1 MPLGPL
7 RPDVGS
13 LERVTFSQTS
23 FPAPSGSEWWRD
35 AVIYQVYPRS
45 FKDSNGDGMG
55 DLGGVT
61 QKLPYLKRLGVDAV
75 WLSPFYLSPQ
85 HDAGYDV
92 ADYRTVDPRFGSLE
106 DFDRMREEA
115 HRLGLKIIVDLVP
128 NHTSEDHEW
137 FRAALDSAPGSPER
151 DRYIFREGS
160 GENGELPPNNWKSLF
175 GGSAWTRV
183 ADGQWYLHLFDSS
196 QPDLNWENPEVW
208 EEFRAI
214 LRFWLERGADGFRV
228 DVAHGMIKAEGLPDW
243 DEQVHLVEGTAAEDD
258 APNGAPADR
267 TGPAAQDVPV
277 DSTATAETGPAP
289 SGPETVGAEQAGGAG
304 TELGGVVGGDEE
316 SANADDPA
324 KTMDTGPY
332 FDQDGVHEIYRDWH
346 RVLQEYPGDRM
357 LVVEAW
363 VGPASRLARYVRPDE
378 AQQAF
383 NFDFLISGWHRNR
396 MRDTIDISLRANY
409 EVGAPCTWVLSNHDT
424 VRHAS
429 RYGLG
434 SRTAYPNGI
443 GAQDE
448 QPHHG
453 QGLRRA
459 RAAALVEL
467 SLPGSAY
474 VYQGDELG
482 LPEHTSLPDA
492 AREDPTFHRTAGA
505 ELGRDG
511 ARVPLPW
518 SPVGEGLGFGAEPWL
533 PQPESFAQITVDHQL
548 GDPQSTLNL
557 YRRAL
562 TLRDELRLGTADF
575 SWHPLSDGPEGVLA
589 YVLST
594 RGGRRVLVAANL
606 GETEAEV
613 AELGSG
619 TLLLTSGQD
628 AVVNDRLTVDSA
640 VWVEL

>member
-1 MPLGPL
+1 M
-7 RPDVGS
+7 GS
-13 LERVTFSQTS
+13 LDPVTSDPATH
-23 FPAPSGSEWWRD
+23 PDHRATAPSARSDRTASVSTTSASGTSAGTSSTTGTEWWRD

-61 QKLPYLKRLGVDAV
+61 QKLPYLKHLGVDAV

-137 FRAALDSAPGSPER
+137 FRAALASEPGSPER
-151 DRYIFREGS
+151 DRYMFREGK
-160 GENGELPPNNWKSLF
+160 GENGEEPPNNWKSLF
-175 GGSAWTRV
+175 GGRAWTRV

-214 LRFWLERGADGFRV
+214 LRFWLDRGADGFRV

-243 DEQVHLVEGTAAEDD
+243 DEQVHMVEGTDAQGAEDEPD
-258 APNGAPADR
+258 
-267 TGPAAQDVPV
+267 GP
-277 DSTATAETGPAP
+277 S
-289 SGPETVGAEQAGGAG
+289 
-304 TELGGVVGGDEE
+304 
-316 SANADDPA
+316 

-363 VGPASRLARYVRPDE
+363 VGPAERLARYVRPDE

-383 NFDFLISGWHRNR
+383 NFDFLVAGWHRDR
-396 MRDTIDISLRANY
+396 MRDTIEISLRANAA
-409 EVGAPCTWVLSNHDT
+409 VGAPSTWVLSNHDT

-429 RYGLG
+429 RYGLS

-448 QPHHG
+448 QPHAG

-474 VYQGDELG
+474 IYQGDELG
-482 LPEHTSLPDA
+482 LPEHTELPDA
-492 AREDPTFHRTAGA
+492 ARQDPTFHRTAGS

-518 SPVGEGLGFGAEPWL
+518 SPVGDGLGFGPDPWL
-533 PQPESFAQITVDHQL
+533 PQPESFAAITVDHQL

-562 TLRDELRLGTADF
+562 ELRHGLDLGAADF
-575 SWHPLSDGPEGVLA
+575 AWHPLSEGDQDVLA
-589 YVLST
+589 YT
-594 RGGRRVLVAANL
+594 MTCGTGETVLVAANL
-606 GETEAEV
+606 GESEV
-613 AELGSG
+613 GFDELSRGE
-619 TLLLTSGQD
+619 LLLASGQN
-628 AVVNDRLTVDSA
+628 AVVNDRLSVDSA
-640 VWVEL
+640 VWLRLT

>member
-1 MPLGPL
+1 M
-7 RPDVGS
+7 
-13 LERVTFSQTS
+13 
-23 FPAPSGSEWWRD
+23 
-35 AVIYQVYPRS
+35 YPRS

-61 QKLPYLKRLGVDAV
+61 QKLPYLKHLGVDAV

-137 FRAALDSAPGSPER
+137 FRAALTSEPGSPER
-151 DRYIFREGS
+151 DRYMFREGR
-160 GENGELPPNNWKSLF
+160 GENGEEPPNNWKSLF
-175 GGSAWTRV
+175 GGRAWTRV
-183 ADGQWYLHLFDSS
+183 PDGQWYLHLFDSS

-214 LRFWLERGADGFRV
+214 LRFWLDRGADGFRV
-228 DVAHGMIKAEGLPDW
+228 DVAHGMIKAPGLPDW
-243 DEQVHLVEGTAAEDD
+243 DEQVHMVEGTD
-258 APNGAPADR
+258 AQG
-267 TGPAAQDVPV
+267 AQDEP
-277 DSTATAETGPAP
+277 DGP
-289 SGPETVGAEQAGGAG
+289 S
-304 TELGGVVGGDEE
+304 
-316 SANADDPA
+316 

-346 RVLQEYPGDRM
+346 TVLQEYPGDRM

-363 VGPASRLARYVRPDE
+363 VGPAERLARYVRPDE

-383 NFDFLISGWHRNR
+383 NFDFLVAGWHRDR
-396 MRDTIDISLRANY
+396 MRDTIEISLRANAA
-409 EVGAPCTWVLSNHDT
+409 VGAPSTWVLSNHDT

-429 RYGLG
+429 RYGLS

-448 QPHHG
+448 QPHAG

-474 VYQGDELG
+474 IYQGDELG
-482 LPEHTSLPDA
+482 LPEHTELPDA
-492 AREDPTFHRTAGA
+492 ARQDPTFHRTAGS

-518 SPVGEGLGFGAEPWL
+518 APVGDGLGFGPDPWL
-533 PQPESFAQITVDHQL
+533 PQPESFAGITVDHQL

-562 TLRDELRLGTADF
+562 ELRHDLELGTAEF
-575 SWHPLSDGPEGVLA
+575 AWHPLSEGDQDVLA
-589 YVLST
+589 YTMSCGT
-594 RGGRRVLVAANL
+594 GETVLVAANL
-606 GETEAEV
+606 GESEIGFD
-613 AELGSG
+613 ELSRGE
-619 TLLLTSGQD
+619 LLLASGQN
-628 AVVNDRLTVDSA
+628 AVVNDRLSVDSA
-640 VWVEL
+640 VWLRLT

>member
-1 MPLGPL
+1 MGGAVAT
-7 RPDVGS
+7 RPPWEMGS
-13 LERVTFSQTS
+13 LDPVTSDSSTHS
-23 FPAPSGSEWWRD
+23 DHRTTAPSARSDQTASVSTASASDTSARTATGTEWWRD
-35 AVIYQVYPRS
+35 TVIYQVYPRS

-61 QKLPYLKRLGVDAV
+61 QKLPYLKHLGVDAV

-106 DFDRMREEA
+106 DFDRLREEA

-137 FRAALDSAPGSPER
+137 FRAALTSEPGSPER
-151 DRYIFREGS
+151 DRYMFREGR
-160 GENGELPPNNWKSLF
+160 GENGEEPPNNWKSLF
-175 GGSAWTRV
+175 GGRAWTRV
-183 ADGQWYLHLFDSS
+183 PDGQWYLHLFDSS

-214 LRFWLERGADGFRV
+214 LRFWLDRGADGFRV
-228 DVAHGMIKAEGLPDW
+228 DVAHGMIKAPGLPDW
-243 DEQVHLVEGTAAEDD
+243 DEQVHMVEGTD
-258 APNGAPADR
+258 AQG
-267 TGPAAQDVPV
+267 AQDEP
-277 DSTATAETGPAP
+277 DGP
-289 SGPETVGAEQAGGAG
+289 S
-304 TELGGVVGGDEE
+304 
-316 SANADDPA
+316 

-346 RVLQEYPGDRM
+346 TVLQEYPGDRM

-363 VGPASRLARYVRPDE
+363 VGPAERLARYVRPDE

-383 NFDFLISGWHRNR
+383 NFDFLVAGWHRDR
-396 MRDTIDISLRANY
+396 MRDTIEISLRANAA
-409 EVGAPCTWVLSNHDT
+409 VGAPSTWVLSNHDT

-429 RYGLG
+429 RYGLS

-448 QPHHG
+448 QPHAG

-474 VYQGDELG
+474 IYQGDELG
-482 LPEHTSLPDA
+482 LPEHTELPDA
-492 AREDPTFHRTAGA
+492 ARQDPTFHRTAGS

-518 SPVGEGLGFGAEPWL
+518 APVGDGLGFGPDPWL
-533 PQPESFAQITVDHQL
+533 PQPESFAGITVDHQL

-562 TLRDELRLGTADF
+562 ELRHDLELGTAEF
-575 SWHPLSDGPEGVLA
+575 AWHPLSEGDQDVLA
-589 YVLST
+589 YTMSCGT
-594 RGGRRVLVAANL
+594 GETVLVAANL
-606 GETEAEV
+606 GESEIGFD
-613 AELGSG
+613 ELSRGE
-619 TLLLTSGQD
+619 LLLASGQN
-628 AVVNDRLTVDSA
+628 AVVNDRLSVDSA
-640 VWVEL
+640 VWLRLT

>member
-1 MPLGPL
+1 MT
-7 RPDVGS
+7 S
-13 LERVTFSQTS
+13 SQTV
-23 FPAPSGSEWWRD
+23 FCAPSGSEWWRD

-61 QKLPYLKRLGVDAV
+61 QKLPYLQRLGVDAV

-92 ADYRTVDPRFGSLE
+92 ADYRTVDPRFGTLE

-115 HRLGLKIIVDLVP
+115 QRLGLKVIVDLVP

-137 FRAALDSAPGSPER
+137 FRAALASAPGSPER
-151 DRYIFREGS
+151 ERYIFRDGT
-160 GENGELPPNNWKSLF
+160 GENGEQPPNNWNSVF
-175 GGSAWTRV
+175 GGRAWTRV
-183 ADGQWYLHLFDSS
+183 PDGQWYLHLFDSS

-214 LRFWLERGADGFRV
+214 LRFWLDRGADGFRV
-228 DVAHGMIKAEGLPDW
+228 DVAHGMIKADGLPDW
-243 DEQVHLVEGTAAEDD
+243 DEQVHMVEGTTEDDD
-258 APNGAPADR
+258 APA
-267 TGPAAQDVPV
+267 TGTAQATSSAATAQDTLGPETVGTEQGTSPTG
-277 DSTATAETGPAP
+277 DSPTDTPLAAAP
-289 SGPETVGAEQAGGAG
+289 GPETVGAEQGAASG
-304 TELGGVVGGDEE
+304 VEGAGGVVPGDDAGEPE
-316 SANADDPA
+316 

-332 FDQDGVHEIYRDWH
+332 FDQEGVHEIYRDWH
-346 RVLQEYPGDRM
+346 RILEEYPGDRM

-363 VGPASRLARYVRPDE
+363 VGPPPRLARYVRPDE

-383 NFDFLISGWHRNR
+383 NFDFLVAGWHRDR
-396 MRDTIDISLRANY
+396 MRNVIDDSLRANY

-448 QPHHG
+448 QPLHG

-482 LPEHTSLPDA
+482 LPEHTALPDDT
-492 AREDPTFHRTAGA
+492 REDPAFHRTGGA

-518 SPVGEGLGFGAEPWL
+518 SPVGEGLGFGPNPWL
-533 PQPESFAQITVDHQL
+533 PQPESFNGITVDHQE

-562 TLRDELRLGTADF
+562 RLRSELGLGTADF
-575 SWHPLSDGPEGVLA
+575 AWHPLSEDRANVLA
-589 YVLST
+589 YMLST
-594 RGGRRVLVAANL
+594 ADGRTVMVAANL
-606 GETEAEV
+606 GEDAVGFE
-613 AELGSG
+613 ELTRG
-619 TLLLTSGQD
+619 TQLLTSGQD
-628 AVVNDRLTVDSA
+628 AVVTGRLTVDSA
-640 VWVEL
+640 VWLAL

>member
-1 MPLGPL
+1 MTL
-7 RPDVGS
+7 
-13 LERVTFSQTS
+13 SQTP

-61 QKLPYLKRLGVDAV
+61 QTLPYLARLGVDAV

-137 FRAALDSAPGSPER
+137 FRAALASEPGSPER
-151 DRYIFREGS
+151 ARYIFREGT

-175 GGSAWTRV
+175 GGRAWTRV
-183 ADGQWYLHLFDSS
+183 PDGQWYLHLFDSS
-196 QPDLNWENPEVW
+196 QPDLDWENPEVW

-214 LRFWLERGADGFRV
+214 LRFWLDRGADGFRV
-228 DVAHGMIKAEGLPDW
+228 DVAHGMVKAPGLPDW
-243 DEQVHLVEGTAAEDD
+243 DEQVHMVEGTGTSSDD
-258 APNGAPADR
+258 AAVPASDG
-267 TGPAAQDVPV
+267 TGPAAP
-277 DSTATAETGPAP
+277 
-289 SGPETVGAEQAGGAG
+289 GPETVGAEQATTFPEDSASDTAGTPALGPETVGAEQGAASGAEGAG
-304 TELGGVVGGDEE
+304 GVAPGAGGG
-316 SANADDPA
+316 SANTE

-346 RVLQEYPGDRM
+346 RVLEEYPGDRM

-363 VGPASRLARYVRPDE
+363 VGPPQRLARYVRPDE

-383 NFDFLISGWHRNR
+383 NFDFLVAGWHRDR
-396 MRDTIDISLRANY
+396 VRDVIDVSLRANY

-429 RYGLG
+429 RYGLS

-482 LPEHTSLPDA
+482 LPEHTELPDH
-492 AREDPTFHRTAGA
+492 ARQDPTFHRTGGA

-518 SPVGEGLGFGAEPWL
+518 SPAGAGLGFGPEPWL
-533 PQPESFAQITVDHQL
+533 PQPDSFSEITVDHQE

-562 TLRDELRLGTADF
+562 RLRRELELGTADF
-575 SWHPLSDGPEGVLA
+575 AWHPLSEESDGVLA
-589 YVLST
+589 YVLT
-594 RGGRRVLVAANL
+594 TGTGRRVLMATNL
-606 GETEAEV
+606 GETAVGFEELSK
-613 AELGSG
+613 AEL
-619 TLLLTSGQD
+619 LLASGQE
-628 AVVNDRLTVDSA
+628 AVVNDQLSVDSA
-640 VWVEL
+640 VWLEL

>member
-1 MPLGPL
+1 M
-7 RPDVGS
+7 GS
-13 LERVTFSQTS
+13 LDPVTSDPATH
-23 FPAPSGSEWWRD
+23 PDHRATAPSARSDRTASVSTTSASGTSAGTSSTTGTEWWRD

-61 QKLPYLKRLGVDAV
+61 QKLPYLKHLGVDAV

-137 FRAALDSAPGSPER
+137 FRAALASEPGSPER
-151 DRYIFREGS
+151 DRYMFRAGR
-160 GENGELPPNNWKSLF
+160 GQNGEEPPNNWKSLF
-175 GGSAWTRV
+175 GGRAWTRV

-214 LRFWLERGADGFRV
+214 LRFWLDRGADGFRV

-243 DEQVHLVEGTAAEDD
+243 DEQVHMVEGTDAQGAEDEPD
-258 APNGAPADR
+258 
-267 TGPAAQDVPV
+267 GP
-277 DSTATAETGPAP
+277 S
-289 SGPETVGAEQAGGAG
+289 
-304 TELGGVVGGDEE
+304 
-316 SANADDPA
+316 

-363 VGPASRLARYVRPDE
+363 VGPAERLARYVRPDE

-383 NFDFLISGWHRNR
+383 NFDFLVAGWHRDR
-396 MRDTIDISLRANY
+396 MRDTIEISLRANAA
-409 EVGAPCTWVLSNHDT
+409 VGAPSTWVLSNHDT

-429 RYGLG
+429 RYGLS

-448 QPHHG
+448 QPHAG

-474 VYQGDELG
+474 IYQGDELG
-482 LPEHTSLPDA
+482 LPEHTELPDA
-492 AREDPTFHRTAGA
+492 ARQDPTFHRTAGS

-518 SPVGEGLGFGAEPWL
+518 SPVGDGLGFGPDPWL
-533 PQPESFAQITVDHQL
+533 PQPESFAAITVDHQL

-562 TLRDELRLGTADF
+562 ELRHGLDLGAADF
-575 SWHPLSDGPEGVLA
+575 AWHPLSEGDQDVLA
-589 YVLST
+589 YT
-594 RGGRRVLVAANL
+594 MTCGTGETVLVAANL
-606 GETEAEV
+606 GESEV
-613 AELGSG
+613 GFDELSRGE
-619 TLLLTSGQD
+619 LLLASGQN
-628 AVVNDRLTVDSA
+628 AVVNDRLSVDSA
-640 VWVEL
+640 VWLRLT

>member
-1 MPLGPL
+1 MVGGGAAGA
-7 RPDVGS
+7 RPPREMGS
-13 LERVTFSQTS
+13 LDPVTSDPATH
-23 FPAPSGSEWWRD
+23 PDHRATAPSARSDRTASVSTASVSGASARTPTGTEWWRD

-61 QKLPYLKRLGVDAV
+61 QKLPYLKHLGVDAV

-137 FRAALDSAPGSPER
+137 FRAALASEPGSPER
-151 DRYIFREGS
+151 DRYMFRAGR
-160 GENGELPPNNWKSLF
+160 GQNGEEPPNNWKSLF
-175 GGSAWTRV
+175 GGRAWTRV
-183 ADGQWYLHLFDSS
+183 PDGQWYLHLFDSS

-214 LRFWLERGADGFRV
+214 LRFWLDRGADGFRV

-243 DEQVHLVEGTAAEDD
+243 DEQVHMVEGTDAQGAEDEPD
-258 APNGAPADR
+258 
-267 TGPAAQDVPV
+267 GP
-277 DSTATAETGPAP
+277 S
-289 SGPETVGAEQAGGAG
+289 
-304 TELGGVVGGDEE
+304 
-316 SANADDPA
+316 

-346 RVLQEYPGDRM
+346 KVLQEYPGDRM

-363 VGPASRLARYVRPDE
+363 VGPAERLARYVRPDE

-383 NFDFLISGWHRNR
+383 NFDFLVAGWHRDR
-396 MRDTIDISLRANY
+396 MRDTIEISLRANAA
-409 EVGAPCTWVLSNHDT
+409 VGAPSTWVLSNHDT

-429 RYGLG
+429 RYGLS

-448 QPHHG
+448 QPHAG

-474 VYQGDELG
+474 IYQGDELG
-482 LPEHTSLPDA
+482 LPEHTELPDA
-492 AREDPTFHRTAGA
+492 ARQDPTFHRTAGS

-518 SPVGEGLGFGAEPWL
+518 SPVGDGLGFGPDPWL
-533 PQPESFAQITVDHQL
+533 PQPESFAGITVDHQL

-562 TLRDELRLGTADF
+562 ELRHRLDLGAAEF
-575 SWHPLSDGPEGVLA
+575 AWHPLSEGDQDVLA
-589 YVLST
+589 YT
-594 RGGRRVLVAANL
+594 MTCGTGETVLVAANL
-606 GETEAEV
+606 GESEV
-613 AELGSG
+613 GFDELSRGE
-619 TLLLTSGQD
+619 LLVASGQN
-628 AVVNDRLTVDSA
+628 AVVNDRLSVDSA
-640 VWVEL
+640 VWLRLK

>member
-1 MPLGPL
+1 MSKSGGTFGDGGAVAAKPPWEM
-7 RPDVGS
+7 GS
-13 LERVTFSQTS
+13 LDPVTSDLSTHS
-23 FPAPSGSEWWRD
+23 DHRATAPSARSDQTASVSTASASDTSARTATGTEWWRD

-61 QKLPYLKRLGVDAV
+61 QKLPYLKHLGVDAV

-137 FRAALDSAPGSPER
+137 FRAALTSEPSSPER
-151 DRYIFREGS
+151 DRYMFREGR
-160 GENGELPPNNWKSLF
+160 GENGEEPPNNWKSLF
-175 GGSAWTRV
+175 GGRAWTRV
-183 ADGQWYLHLFDSS
+183 PDGQWYLHLFDSS

-214 LRFWLERGADGFRV
+214 LRFWLDRGADGFRV
-228 DVAHGMIKAEGLPDW
+228 DVAHGMVKAPGLPDW
-243 DEQVHLVEGTAAEDD
+243 DEQVHMVEGTDVQ
-258 APNGAPADR
+258 G
-267 TGPAAQDVPV
+267 AQDEP
-277 DSTATAETGPAP
+277 DGP
-289 SGPETVGAEQAGGAG
+289 S
-304 TELGGVVGGDEE
+304 
-316 SANADDPA
+316 

-346 RVLQEYPGDRM
+346 TVLQEYPGDRM

-363 VGPASRLARYVRPDE
+363 VGPAERLARYVRPDE

-383 NFDFLISGWHRNR
+383 NFDFLVAGWHRDR
-396 MRDTIDISLRANY
+396 MRDTIEISLRANAA
-409 EVGAPCTWVLSNHDT
+409 VGAPSTWVLSNHDT

-429 RYGLG
+429 RYGLS

-448 QPHHG
+448 QPHAG

-474 VYQGDELG
+474 IYQGDELG
-482 LPEHTSLPDA
+482 LPEHTELPDA
-492 AREDPTFHRTAGA
+492 ARQDPTFHRTAGS

-518 SPVGEGLGFGAEPWL
+518 APVGNGLGFGPDPWL
-533 PQPESFAQITVDHQL
+533 PQPESFAGITVDHQL

-562 TLRDELRLGTADF
+562 ELRHDLELGTAEF
-575 SWHPLSDGPEGVLA
+575 AWHPLSEGDQDVLA
-589 YVLST
+589 YTMSCGT
-594 RGGRRVLVAANL
+594 GETVLVAANL
-606 GETEAEV
+606 GESEIGFD
-613 AELGSG
+613 ELSRGE
-619 TLLLTSGQD
+619 LLLASGQN
-628 AVVNDRLTVDSA
+628 AVVNDRLSVDSA
-640 VWVEL
+640 VWLRLT

>member
-1 MPLGPL
+1 M
-7 RPDVGS
+7 GS
-13 LERVTFSQTS
+13 LDPVTSDPATH
-23 FPAPSGSEWWRD
+23 PDHRATAPSARSDRTASVSTTSASGTSAGTSSTTGTEWWRD

-61 QKLPYLKRLGVDAV
+61 QKLPYLKHLGVDAV

-137 FRAALDSAPGSPER
+137 FRAALASEPGSPER
-151 DRYIFREGS
+151 DRYMFREGK
-160 GENGELPPNNWKSLF
+160 GENGEEPPNNWKSLF
-175 GGSAWTRV
+175 GGRAWTRV

-214 LRFWLERGADGFRV
+214 LRFWLDRGADGFRV

-243 DEQVHLVEGTAAEDD
+243 DEQVHMVEGTDAQGAEDEPD
-258 APNGAPADR
+258 
-267 TGPAAQDVPV
+267 GP
-277 DSTATAETGPAP
+277 S
-289 SGPETVGAEQAGGAG
+289 
-304 TELGGVVGGDEE
+304 
-316 SANADDPA
+316 

-363 VGPASRLARYVRPDE
+363 VGPAERLARYVRPDE

-383 NFDFLISGWHRNR
+383 NFDFLVAGWHRDR
-396 MRDTIDISLRANY
+396 MRDTIEISLRANAA
-409 EVGAPCTWVLSNHDT
+409 VGAPSTWVLSNHDT

-429 RYGLG
+429 RYGLS

-448 QPHHG
+448 QPHAG

-474 VYQGDELG
+474 IYQGDELG
-482 LPEHTSLPDA
+482 LPEHTELPDA
-492 AREDPTFHRTAGA
+492 ARQDPTFHRTAGS

-518 SPVGEGLGFGAEPWL
+518 SPVGDGLGFGPDPWL
-533 PQPESFAQITVDHQL
+533 PQPESFAAITVDHQL

-562 TLRDELRLGTADF
+562 ELRHGLDLGAAEF
-575 SWHPLSDGPEGVLA
+575 AWHPLSEGDQDVLA
-589 YVLST
+589 YT
-594 RGGRRVLVAANL
+594 MTCGTGETVLVAANL
-606 GETEAEV
+606 GESEV
-613 AELGSG
+613 GFDELSRGE
-619 TLLLTSGQD
+619 LLLASGQN
-628 AVVNDRLTVDSA
+628 AVVNDRLSVDSA
-640 VWVEL
+640 VWLLLK

>member
-1 MPLGPL
+1 M
-7 RPDVGS
+7 GS
-13 LERVTFSQTS
+13 LDPVTSDPSTHS
-23 FPAPSGSEWWRD
+23 DHRATAPSARSDQTASVSTASASDTSARTATGTEWWRD

-61 QKLPYLKRLGVDAV
+61 QKLPYLKHLGVDAV

-106 DFDRMREEA
+106 DFDRLREEA

-137 FRAALDSAPGSPER
+137 FRAALTSEPGSPER
-151 DRYIFREGS
+151 DRYMFREGR
-160 GENGELPPNNWKSLF
+160 GENGEEPPNNWKSLF
-175 GGSAWTRV
+175 GGRAWTRV
-183 ADGQWYLHLFDSS
+183 PDGQWYLHLFDSS

-214 LRFWLERGADGFRV
+214 LRFWLDRGADGFRV
-228 DVAHGMIKAEGLPDW
+228 DVAHGMIKAPGLPDW
-243 DEQVHLVEGTAAEDD
+243 DEQVHMVEGTD
-258 APNGAPADR
+258 AQG
-267 TGPAAQDVPV
+267 AQDEP
-277 DSTATAETGPAP
+277 DGP
-289 SGPETVGAEQAGGAG
+289 S
-304 TELGGVVGGDEE
+304 
-316 SANADDPA
+316 

-346 RVLQEYPGDRM
+346 TVLQEYPGDRM

-363 VGPASRLARYVRPDE
+363 VGPAERLARYVRPDE

-383 NFDFLISGWHRNR
+383 NFDFLVAGWHRDR
-396 MRDTIDISLRANY
+396 MRDTIEISLRANAA
-409 EVGAPCTWVLSNHDT
+409 VGAPSTWVLSNHDT

-429 RYGLG
+429 RYGLS

-448 QPHHG
+448 QPHAG

-474 VYQGDELG
+474 IYQGDELG
-482 LPEHTSLPDA
+482 LPEHTELPDA
-492 AREDPTFHRTAGA
+492 ARQDPTFHRTSGS

-518 SPVGEGLGFGAEPWL
+518 SPMGDGLGFGPDPWL
-533 PQPESFAQITVDHQL
+533 PQPESFAGITVDHQL

-562 TLRDELRLGTADF
+562 ELRHDLELGTAEF
-575 SWHPLSDGPEGVLA
+575 AWHPLSEGDQDVLA
-589 YVLST
+589 YTMSCGT
-594 RGGRRVLVAANL
+594 GETVLVAANL
-606 GETEAEV
+606 GESEIGFD
-613 AELGSG
+613 ELSRGE
-619 TLLLTSGQD
+619 LLLASGQN
-628 AVVNDRLTVDSA
+628 AVVNDRLSVDSA
-640 VWVEL
+640 VWLRLT

>member
-1 MPLGPL
+1 M
-7 RPDVGS
+7 GS
-13 LERVTFSQTS
+13 LDPVTSDPSTHS
-23 FPAPSGSEWWRD
+23 DHRATAPSARSDQTASVSTASASDTSARTATGTEWWRD

-61 QKLPYLKRLGVDAV
+61 QKLPYLKHLGVDAV

-137 FRAALDSAPGSPER
+137 FRAALTSEPGSPER
-151 DRYIFREGS
+151 DRYMFREGR
-160 GENGELPPNNWKSLF
+160 GENGEEPPNNWKSLF
-175 GGSAWTRV
+175 GGRAWTRV
-183 ADGQWYLHLFDSS
+183 PDGQWYLHLFDSS

-214 LRFWLERGADGFRV
+214 LRFWLDRGADGFRV
-228 DVAHGMIKAEGLPDW
+228 DVAHGMIKAPGLPDW
-243 DEQVHLVEGTAAEDD
+243 DEQVHMVEGTD
-258 APNGAPADR
+258 AQG
-267 TGPAAQDVPV
+267 AQDEP
-277 DSTATAETGPAP
+277 DGP
-289 SGPETVGAEQAGGAG
+289 S
-304 TELGGVVGGDEE
+304 
-316 SANADDPA
+316 

-346 RVLQEYPGDRM
+346 TVLQEYPGDRM

-363 VGPASRLARYVRPDE
+363 VGPAERLARYVRPDE

-383 NFDFLISGWHRNR
+383 NFDFLVAGWHRDR
-396 MRDTIDISLRANY
+396 MRDTIEISLRANAA
-409 EVGAPCTWVLSNHDT
+409 VGAPSTWVLSNHDT

-429 RYGLG
+429 RYGLS

-448 QPHHG
+448 QPHAG

-474 VYQGDELG
+474 IYQGDELG
-482 LPEHTSLPDA
+482 LPEHTELPDA
-492 AREDPTFHRTAGA
+492 ARQDPTFHRTAGS

-518 SPVGEGLGFGAEPWL
+518 APVGDGLGFGPDPWL
-533 PQPESFAQITVDHQL
+533 PQPESFAGITVDHQL

-562 TLRDELRLGTADF
+562 ELRHDLELGTAEF
-575 SWHPLSDGPEGVLA
+575 AWHPLSEGDQDVLA
-589 YVLST
+589 YTMSCGT
-594 RGGRRVLVAANL
+594 GETVLVAANL
-606 GETEAEV
+606 GESEIGFD
-613 AELGSG
+613 ELSRGE
-619 TLLLTSGQD
+619 LLLASGQS
-628 AVVNDRLTVDSA
+628 AVVNDRLSVDSA
-640 VWVEL
+640 VWLRLT

>member
-1 MPLGPL
+1 MGGAVAA
-7 RPDVGS
+7 RPPWEMGS
-13 LERVTFSQTS
+13 LDPVTSDPSTHS
-23 FPAPSGSEWWRD
+23 DHRATAPSARSDQTASVSTASASDTSARTATGTEWWRD

-61 QKLPYLKRLGVDAV
+61 QKLPYLKHLGVDAV

-137 FRAALDSAPGSPER
+137 FRAALTSEPGSPER
-151 DRYIFREGS
+151 DRYMFREGR
-160 GENGELPPNNWKSLF
+160 GENGEEPPNNWKSLF
-175 GGSAWTRV
+175 GGRAWTRV
-183 ADGQWYLHLFDSS
+183 PDGQWYLHLFDSS

-214 LRFWLERGADGFRV
+214 LRFWLDRGADGFRV
-228 DVAHGMIKAEGLPDW
+228 DVAHGMIKAPGLPDW
-243 DEQVHLVEGTAAEDD
+243 DEQVHMVEGTD
-258 APNGAPADR
+258 AQG
-267 TGPAAQDVPV
+267 AQDEP
-277 DSTATAETGPAP
+277 DGP
-289 SGPETVGAEQAGGAG
+289 S
-304 TELGGVVGGDEE
+304 
-316 SANADDPA
+316 

-346 RVLQEYPGDRM
+346 TVLQEYPGDRM

-363 VGPASRLARYVRPDE
+363 VGPAERLARYVRPDE

-383 NFDFLISGWHRNR
+383 NFDFLVAGWHRDR
-396 MRDTIDISLRANY
+396 MRDTIEISLRANAA
-409 EVGAPCTWVLSNHDT
+409 VGAPSTWVLSNHDT

-429 RYGLG
+429 RYGLS

-448 QPHHG
+448 QPHAG

-474 VYQGDELG
+474 IYQGDELG
-482 LPEHTSLPDA
+482 LPEHTELPDA
-492 AREDPTFHRTAGA
+492 ARQDPTFHRTAGS

-518 SPVGEGLGFGAEPWL
+518 APVGDGLGFGPDPWL
-533 PQPESFAQITVDHQL
+533 PQPESFAGITVDHQL

-562 TLRDELRLGTADF
+562 ELRHDLELGTAEF
-575 SWHPLSDGPEGVLA
+575 AWHPLSEGAQDVLA
-589 YVLST
+589 YTMSCGT
-594 RGGRRVLVAANL
+594 GETVLVAANL
-606 GETEAEV
+606 GESEIGFD
-613 AELGSG
+613 ELSRGE
-619 TLLLTSGQD
+619 LLLASGQS
-628 AVVNDRLTVDSA
+628 AVVNDRLSVDSA
-640 VWVEL
+640 VWLRLT

>member
-1 MPLGPL
+1 M
-7 RPDVGS
+7 
-13 LERVTFSQTS
+13 TS
-23 FPAPSGSEWWRD
+23 DPSTHSDHRTTAPSARSDQTASVSTASASDTSARTATGTEWWRD

-61 QKLPYLKRLGVDAV
+61 QKLPYLKHLGVDAV

-106 DFDRMREEA
+106 DFDRLREEA

-137 FRAALDSAPGSPER
+137 FRAALASEPGSPER
-151 DRYIFREGS
+151 DRYMFREGR
-160 GENGELPPNNWKSLF
+160 GENGEEPPNNWKSLF
-175 GGSAWTRV
+175 GGRAWTRV
-183 ADGQWYLHLFDSS
+183 PDGQWYLHLFDSS

-208 EEFRAI
+208 EKFRAI
-214 LRFWLERGADGFRV
+214 LRFWLDRGADGFRV
-228 DVAHGMIKAEGLPDW
+228 DVAHGMIKAPGLPDW
-243 DEQVHLVEGTAAEDD
+243 DEQVHMVEGTD
-258 APNGAPADR
+258 AQG
-267 TGPAAQDVPV
+267 AQDEP
-277 DSTATAETGPAP
+277 DGP
-289 SGPETVGAEQAGGAG
+289 S
-304 TELGGVVGGDEE
+304 
-316 SANADDPA
+316 

-346 RVLQEYPGDRM
+346 TVLQEYPGDRM

-363 VGPASRLARYVRPDE
+363 VGPAERLARYVRPDE

-383 NFDFLISGWHRNR
+383 NFDFLVAGWHRDR
-396 MRDTIDISLRANY
+396 MRDTIEISLRANAA
-409 EVGAPCTWVLSNHDT
+409 VGAPSTWVLSNHDT

-429 RYGLG
+429 RYGLS

-448 QPHHG
+448 QPHAG

-459 RAAALVEL
+459 RAATLVEL

-474 VYQGDELG
+474 IYQGDELG
-482 LPEHTSLPDA
+482 LPEHTELPDA
-492 AREDPTFHRTAGA
+492 ARQDPTFHRTAGS

-518 SPVGEGLGFGAEPWL
+518 APVGDGLGFGPDPWL
-533 PQPESFAQITVDHQL
+533 PQPESFAGITVDHQL

-562 TLRDELRLGTADF
+562 ELRHDLELGTAEF
-575 SWHPLSDGPEGVLA
+575 AWHPLSEGDQDVLA
-589 YVLST
+589 YTMSCGT
-594 RGGRRVLVAANL
+594 GETVLVAANL
-606 GETEAEV
+606 GESEIGFD
-613 AELGSG
+613 ELSRGE
-619 TLLLTSGQD
+619 LLLASGQN
-628 AVVNDRLTVDSA
+628 AVVNDRLSVDSA
-640 VWVEL
+640 VWLRLT

>member
-1 MPLGPL
+1 M
-7 RPDVGS
+7 GS
-13 LERVTFSQTS
+13 LDPVTSDPSTHS
-23 FPAPSGSEWWRD
+23 DHRTTAPSARSDQTASVSTASASDTSARTATGTEWWRD

-61 QKLPYLKRLGVDAV
+61 QKLPYLKHLGVDAV

-106 DFDRMREEA
+106 DFDRLREEA

-137 FRAALDSAPGSPER
+137 FRAALTSEPGSPER
-151 DRYIFREGS
+151 DRYMFREGR
-160 GENGELPPNNWKSLF
+160 GENGEEPPNNWKSLF
-175 GGSAWTRV
+175 GGRAWTRV
-183 ADGQWYLHLFDSS
+183 PDGQWYLHLFDSS

-214 LRFWLERGADGFRV
+214 LRFWLDRGADGFRV
-228 DVAHGMIKAEGLPDW
+228 DVAHGMIKAPGLPDW
-243 DEQVHLVEGTAAEDD
+243 DEQVHMVEGTD
-258 APNGAPADR
+258 AQG
-267 TGPAAQDVPV
+267 AQDEP
-277 DSTATAETGPAP
+277 DGP
-289 SGPETVGAEQAGGAG
+289 S
-304 TELGGVVGGDEE
+304 
-316 SANADDPA
+316 

-346 RVLQEYPGDRM
+346 TVLQEYPGDRM

-363 VGPASRLARYVRPDE
+363 VGPAERLARYVRPDE

-383 NFDFLISGWHRNR
+383 NFDFLVAGWHRDR
-396 MRDTIDISLRANY
+396 MRDTIEISLRANAA
-409 EVGAPCTWVLSNHDT
+409 VGAPSTWVLSNHDT

-429 RYGLG
+429 RYGLS

-448 QPHHG
+448 QPHAG

-474 VYQGDELG
+474 IYQGDELG
-482 LPEHTSLPDA
+482 LPEHTELPDA
-492 AREDPTFHRTAGA
+492 ARQDPTFHRTSGS

-518 SPVGEGLGFGAEPWL
+518 SPMGDGLGFGPDPWL
-533 PQPESFAQITVDHQL
+533 PQPESFAGITVDHQL

-562 TLRDELRLGTADF
+562 ELRHELELGTAEF
-575 SWHPLSDGPEGVLA
+575 AWHPLSEGDQDVLA
-589 YVLST
+589 YTMSCGT
-594 RGGRRVLVAANL
+594 GETVLVAANL
-606 GETEAEV
+606 GESEIGFD
-613 AELGSG
+613 ELSRGE
-619 TLLLTSGQD
+619 LLLASGQN
-628 AVVNDRLTVDSA
+628 AVVNDRLSVDSA
-640 VWVEL
+640 VWLRLT

>member
-1 MPLGPL
+1 MTSDPSTHSDHRATAPPA
-7 RPDVGS
+7 RSD
-13 LERVTFSQTS
+13 QTAS
-23 FPAPSGSEWWRD
+23 VSTVSASDTSARTATGTEWWRD

-61 QKLPYLKRLGVDAV
+61 QKLPYLKHLGVDAV

-137 FRAALDSAPGSPER
+137 FRAALTSEPGSPER
-151 DRYIFREGS
+151 DRYMFREGR
-160 GENGELPPNNWKSLF
+160 GENGEEPPNNWKSLF
-175 GGSAWTRV
+175 GGRAWTRV
-183 ADGQWYLHLFDSS
+183 PDGQWYLHLFDSS

-214 LRFWLERGADGFRV
+214 LRFWLDRGADGFRV
-228 DVAHGMIKAEGLPDW
+228 DVAHGMIKAPGLPDW
-243 DEQVHLVEGTAAEDD
+243 DEQVHMVEGTDVQ
-258 APNGAPADR
+258 G
-267 TGPAAQDVPV
+267 AQDEP
-277 DSTATAETGPAP
+277 DGP
-289 SGPETVGAEQAGGAG
+289 S
-304 TELGGVVGGDEE
+304 
-316 SANADDPA
+316 

-346 RVLQEYPGDRM
+346 TVLQEYPGDRM

-363 VGPASRLARYVRPDE
+363 VGPAERLARYVRPDE

-383 NFDFLISGWHRNR
+383 NFDFLVAGWHRDR
-396 MRDTIDISLRANY
+396 MRDTIEISLRANAA
-409 EVGAPCTWVLSNHDT
+409 VGAPSTWVLSNHDT

-429 RYGLG
+429 RYGLS

-448 QPHHG
+448 QPHAG

-474 VYQGDELG
+474 IYQGDELG
-482 LPEHTSLPDA
+482 LPEHTELPDA
-492 AREDPTFHRTAGA
+492 ARQDPTFHRTAGS

-518 SPVGEGLGFGAEPWL
+518 SPVGDGLGFGPDPWL
-533 PQPESFAQITVDHQL
+533 PQPESFAGITVDHQL

-562 TLRDELRLGTADF
+562 ELRHRLDLGAAEF
-575 SWHPLSDGPEGVLA
+575 AWHPLSEGDQDVLA
-589 YVLST
+589 YT
-594 RGGRRVLVAANL
+594 MTCGTGETVLVAANL
-606 GETEAEV
+606 GESEV
-613 AELGSG
+613 GFDELSRGE
-619 TLLLTSGQD
+619 LLLASGQN
-628 AVVNDRLTVDSA
+628 AVVNDRLSVDSA
-640 VWVEL
+640 VWLRLK

>member
-1 MPLGPL
+1 M
-7 RPDVGS
+7 GS
-13 LERVTFSQTS
+13 LDPVTSDPATHS
-23 FPAPSGSEWWRD
+23 DHRATAPSARSDQTASVSTASASGTSAGTNSTTGTEWWRD

-61 QKLPYLKRLGVDAV
+61 QKLPYLKHLGVDAV

-137 FRAALDSAPGSPER
+137 FRAALASEPGSPER
-151 DRYIFREGS
+151 DRYMFREGR
-160 GENGELPPNNWKSLF
+160 GENGEEPPNNWKSLF
-175 GGSAWTRV
+175 GGRAWTRV
-183 ADGQWYLHLFDSS
+183 PDGQWYLHLFDSS

-214 LRFWLERGADGFRV
+214 LRFWLDRGADGFRV
-228 DVAHGMIKAEGLPDW
+228 DVAHGMVKAQGLPDW
-243 DEQVHLVEGTAAEDD
+243 DEQVHMVEGTD
-258 APNGAPADR
+258 AQG
-267 TGPAAQDVPV
+267 AQDEP
-277 DSTATAETGPAP
+277 DGP
-289 SGPETVGAEQAGGAG
+289 S
-304 TELGGVVGGDEE
+304 
-316 SANADDPA
+316 

-346 RVLQEYPGDRM
+346 TVLQEYPGDRM

-363 VGPASRLARYVRPDE
+363 VGPAERLARYVRPDE

-383 NFDFLISGWHRNR
+383 NFDFLVAGWHRDR
-396 MRDTIDISLRANY
+396 MRDTIEISLRANAA
-409 EVGAPCTWVLSNHDT
+409 VGAPSTWVLSNHDT

-429 RYGLG
+429 RYGLS

-448 QPHHG
+448 QPHAG

-474 VYQGDELG
+474 IYQGDELG
-482 LPEHTSLPDA
+482 LPEHTELPDA
-492 AREDPTFHRTAGA
+492 ARQDPTFHRTAGS

-518 SPVGEGLGFGAEPWL
+518 APVGDGLGFGPDPWL
-533 PQPESFAQITVDHQL
+533 PQPESFAGITVDHQL

-562 TLRDELRLGTADF
+562 ELRHDLELGTAEF
-575 SWHPLSDGPEGVLA
+575 AWHPLSEGDQDVLA
-589 YVLST
+589 YTMSCGT
-594 RGGRRVLVAANL
+594 GETVLVAANL
-606 GETEAEV
+606 GESEIGFD
-613 AELGSG
+613 ELSRGE
-619 TLLLTSGQD
+619 LLLASGQN
-628 AVVNDRLTVDSA
+628 AVVNDRLSVDSA
-640 VWVEL
+640 VWLRLT

>member
-1 MPLGPL
+1 M
-7 RPDVGS
+7 GS
-13 LERVTFSQTS
+13 LDPVTSDPSTHS
-23 FPAPSGSEWWRD
+23 DHRATAPSARSDQTASVSTASASDTSARTATGTEWWRD

-61 QKLPYLKRLGVDAV
+61 QKLPYLKHLGVDAV

-137 FRAALDSAPGSPER
+137 FRAALTSEPGSPER
-151 DRYIFREGS
+151 DRYMFREGR
-160 GENGELPPNNWKSLF
+160 GENGEEPPNNWKSLF
-175 GGSAWTRV
+175 GGRAWTRV
-183 ADGQWYLHLFDSS
+183 PDGQWYLHLFDSS

-214 LRFWLERGADGFRV
+214 LRFWLDRGADGFRV
-228 DVAHGMIKAEGLPDW
+228 DVAHGMIKAPGLPDW
-243 DEQVHLVEGTAAEDD
+243 DEQVHMVEGTD
-258 APNGAPADR
+258 AQG
-267 TGPAAQDVPV
+267 AQDEP
-277 DSTATAETGPAP
+277 DGP
-289 SGPETVGAEQAGGAG
+289 S
-304 TELGGVVGGDEE
+304 
-316 SANADDPA
+316 

-346 RVLQEYPGDRM
+346 TVLQDYPDDRM

-363 VGPASRLARYVRPDE
+363 VGPAERLARYVRPDE

-383 NFDFLISGWHRNR
+383 NFDFLVAGWHRDR
-396 MRDTIDISLRANY
+396 MRDTIEISLRANAA
-409 EVGAPCTWVLSNHDT
+409 VGAPSTWVLSNHDT

-429 RYGLG
+429 RYGLS

-448 QPHHG
+448 QPHAG

-474 VYQGDELG
+474 IYQGDELG
-482 LPEHTSLPDA
+482 LPEHTELPDA
-492 AREDPTFHRTAGA
+492 ARQDPTFHRTAGS

-518 SPVGEGLGFGAEPWL
+518 APVGDGLGFGPDPWL
-533 PQPESFAQITVDHQL
+533 PQPESFAGITVDHQL

-562 TLRDELRLGTADF
+562 ELRHDLELGTAEF
-575 SWHPLSDGPEGVLA
+575 AWHPLSEGDQDVLA
-589 YVLST
+589 YTMSCGT
-594 RGGRRVLVAANL
+594 GETVLVAANL
-606 GETEAEV
+606 GESEIGFD
-613 AELGSG
+613 ELSRGE
-619 TLLLTSGQD
+619 LLLTSGQS
-628 AVVNDRLTVDSA
+628 AVVNDRLSVDSA
-640 VWVEL
+640 VWLRLT

>member
-1 MPLGPL
+1 M
-7 RPDVGS
+7 
-13 LERVTFSQTS
+13 TS
-23 FPAPSGSEWWRD
+23 DPSTHSDHRATAPSARSDQTASVSTASASDTSARTATGTEWWRD

-61 QKLPYLKRLGVDAV
+61 QKLPYLKHLGVDAV

-137 FRAALDSAPGSPER
+137 FRAALTSEPGSPER
-151 DRYIFREGS
+151 DRYMFREGR
-160 GENGELPPNNWKSLF
+160 GENGEEPPNNWKSLF
-175 GGSAWTRV
+175 GGRAWTRV
-183 ADGQWYLHLFDSS
+183 PDGQWYLHLFDSS

-214 LRFWLERGADGFRV
+214 LRFWLDRGADGFRV
-228 DVAHGMIKAEGLPDW
+228 DVAHGMIKAPGLPDW
-243 DEQVHLVEGTAAEDD
+243 DEQVHMVEGTD
-258 APNGAPADR
+258 AQG
-267 TGPAAQDVPV
+267 AQDEP
-277 DSTATAETGPAP
+277 DGP
-289 SGPETVGAEQAGGAG
+289 S
-304 TELGGVVGGDEE
+304 
-316 SANADDPA
+316 

-346 RVLQEYPGDRM
+346 TVLQEYPGDRM

-363 VGPASRLARYVRPDE
+363 VGPAERLARYVRPDE

-383 NFDFLISGWHRNR
+383 NFDFLVAGWHRDR
-396 MRDTIDISLRANY
+396 MRDTIEISLRANAA
-409 EVGAPCTWVLSNHDT
+409 VGAPSTWVLSNHDT

-429 RYGLG
+429 RYGLS

-448 QPHHG
+448 QPHAG

-474 VYQGDELG
+474 IYQGDELG
-482 LPEHTSLPDA
+482 LPEHTELPDA
-492 AREDPTFHRTAGA
+492 ARQDPTFHRTAGS

-518 SPVGEGLGFGAEPWL
+518 APVGDGLGFGPDPWL
-533 PQPESFAQITVDHQL
+533 PQPESFAGITVDHQL

-562 TLRDELRLGTADF
+562 ELRHDLELGTAEF
-575 SWHPLSDGPEGVLA
+575 AWHPLSEGDQDVLA
-589 YVLST
+589 YTMSCGT
-594 RGGRRVLVAANL
+594 GETVLVAANL
-606 GETEAEV
+606 GESEIGFD
-613 AELGSG
+613 ELSRGE
-619 TLLLTSGQD
+619 LLLASGQS
-628 AVVNDRLTVDSA
+628 AVVNDRLSVDSA
-640 VWVEL
+640 VWLRLT

>member
-1 MPLGPL
+1 M
-7 RPDVGS
+7 GS
-13 LERVTFSQTS
+13 LDPVTSEPSTHS
-23 FPAPSGSEWWRD
+23 DHRTTAPSARSDQAASVSTASASDTSARTATGTEWWRD

-61 QKLPYLKRLGVDAV
+61 QKLPYLKHLGVDAV

-137 FRAALDSAPGSPER
+137 FRAALTSEPGSPER
-151 DRYIFREGS
+151 DRYMFREGR
-160 GENGELPPNNWKSLF
+160 GENGEEPPNNWKSLF
-175 GGSAWTRV
+175 GGRAWTRV
-183 ADGQWYLHLFDSS
+183 PDGQWYLHLFDSS

-214 LRFWLERGADGFRV
+214 LRFWLDRGADGFRV
-228 DVAHGMIKAEGLPDW
+228 DVAHGMIKAPGLPDW
-243 DEQVHLVEGTAAEDD
+243 DEQVHMVEGTD
-258 APNGAPADR
+258 AQG
-267 TGPAAQDVPV
+267 AQDEP
-277 DSTATAETGPAP
+277 DGP
-289 SGPETVGAEQAGGAG
+289 S
-304 TELGGVVGGDEE
+304 
-316 SANADDPA
+316 

-346 RVLQEYPGDRM
+346 TVLQEYPGDRM

-363 VGPASRLARYVRPDE
+363 VGPAERLARYVRPDE

-383 NFDFLISGWHRNR
+383 NFDFLVAGWHRDR
-396 MRDTIDISLRANY
+396 MRDTIEISLRANAA
-409 EVGAPCTWVLSNHDT
+409 VGAPSTWVLSNHDT

-429 RYGLG
+429 RYGLS

-448 QPHHG
+448 QPHAG

-474 VYQGDELG
+474 IYQGDELG
-482 LPEHTSLPDA
+482 LPEHTELPDA
-492 AREDPTFHRTAGA
+492 ARQDPTFHRTAGS

-518 SPVGEGLGFGAEPWL
+518 APVGDGLGFGPDPWL
-533 PQPESFAQITVDHQL
+533 PQPESFAGITVDHQL

-562 TLRDELRLGTADF
+562 ELRHDLELGTAEF
-575 SWHPLSDGPEGVLA
+575 AWHPLSEGDQDVLA
-589 YVLST
+589 YTMSCGT
-594 RGGRRVLVAANL
+594 GETVLVAANL
-606 GETEAEV
+606 GESEIGFD
-613 AELGSG
+613 ELSRGE
-619 TLLLTSGQD
+619 LLLASGQN
-628 AVVNDRLTVDSA
+628 AVVNDRLSVDSA
-640 VWVEL
+640 VWLRLT

>member
-1 MPLGPL
+1 MGGAVAT
-7 RPDVGS
+7 RPPWEMGS
-13 LERVTFSQTS
+13 LDPVTSDSSTHS
-23 FPAPSGSEWWRD
+23 DHRTTAPSARSDQTASVSTASASDTSARTATGTEWWRD

-61 QKLPYLKRLGVDAV
+61 QKLPYLKHLGVDAV

-106 DFDRMREEA
+106 DFDRLREEA
-115 HRLGLKIIVDLVP
+115 PRLGLKIIVDLVP

-137 FRAALDSAPGSPER
+137 FRAALTSEPGSPER
-151 DRYIFREGS
+151 DRYMFREGR
-160 GENGELPPNNWKSLF
+160 GENGEEPPNNWKSLF
-175 GGSAWTRV
+175 GGRAWTRV
-183 ADGQWYLHLFDSS
+183 PDGQWYLHLFDSS

-214 LRFWLERGADGFRV
+214 LRFWLDRGADGFRV
-228 DVAHGMIKAEGLPDW
+228 DVAHGMIKAPGLPDW
-243 DEQVHLVEGTAAEDD
+243 DEQVHMVEGTD
-258 APNGAPADR
+258 AQG
-267 TGPAAQDVPV
+267 AQDEP
-277 DSTATAETGPAP
+277 DGP
-289 SGPETVGAEQAGGAG
+289 S
-304 TELGGVVGGDEE
+304 
-316 SANADDPA
+316 

-346 RVLQEYPGDRM
+346 TVLQEYPGDRM

-363 VGPASRLARYVRPDE
+363 VGPAERLARYVRPDE

-383 NFDFLISGWHRNR
+383 NFDFLVAGWHRDR
-396 MRDTIDISLRANY
+396 MRDTIEISLRANAA
-409 EVGAPCTWVLSNHDT
+409 VGAPSTWVLSNHDT

-429 RYGLG
+429 RYGLS

-448 QPHHG
+448 QPHAG

-474 VYQGDELG
+474 IYQGDELG
-482 LPEHTSLPDA
+482 LPEHTELPDA
-492 AREDPTFHRTAGA
+492 ARQDPTFHRTAGS

-518 SPVGEGLGFGAEPWL
+518 APVGDGLGFGPDPWL
-533 PQPESFAQITVDHQL
+533 PQPESFAGITVDHQL

-562 TLRDELRLGTADF
+562 ELRHDLELGTAEF
-575 SWHPLSDGPEGVLA
+575 AWHPLSEGDQDVLA
-589 YVLST
+589 YTMSCGT
-594 RGGRRVLVAANL
+594 GETVLVAANL
-606 GETEAEV
+606 GESEIGFD
-613 AELGSG
+613 ELSRGE
-619 TLLLTSGQD
+619 LLLASGQN
-628 AVVNDRLTVDSA
+628 AVVNDRLSVDSA
-640 VWVEL
+640 VWLRLT

>member
-1 MPLGPL
+1 MGGAVAT
-7 RPDVGS
+7 RPPWEMGS
-13 LERVTFSQTS
+13 LDPVTSDSSTHS
-23 FPAPSGSEWWRD
+23 DHRTTAPSARSDQTASVSTASASDTSARTATGTEWWRD

-61 QKLPYLKRLGVDAV
+61 QKLPYLKHLGVDAV

-137 FRAALDSAPGSPER
+137 FRAALASEPGSPER
-151 DRYIFREGS
+151 DRYMFREGR
-160 GENGELPPNNWKSLF
+160 GENGEEPPNNWKSLF
-175 GGSAWTRV
+175 GGRAWTRV
-183 ADGQWYLHLFDSS
+183 PDGQWYLHLFDSS

-214 LRFWLERGADGFRV
+214 LRFWLDRGADGFRV
-228 DVAHGMIKAEGLPDW
+228 DVAHGMIKAPGLPDW
-243 DEQVHLVEGTAAEDD
+243 DEQVHMVEGTD
-258 APNGAPADR
+258 AQG
-267 TGPAAQDVPV
+267 AQDEP
-277 DSTATAETGPAP
+277 DGP
-289 SGPETVGAEQAGGAG
+289 S
-304 TELGGVVGGDEE
+304 
-316 SANADDPA
+316 

-346 RVLQEYPGDRM
+346 TVLQEYPGDRM

-363 VGPASRLARYVRPDE
+363 VGPAERLARYVRPDE

-383 NFDFLISGWHRNR
+383 NFDFLVAGWHRDR
-396 MRDTIDISLRANY
+396 MRDTIEISLRANAA
-409 EVGAPCTWVLSNHDT
+409 VGAPSTWVLSNHDT

-429 RYGLG
+429 RYGLS

-448 QPHHG
+448 QPHAG

-474 VYQGDELG
+474 IYQGDELG
-482 LPEHTSLPDA
+482 LPEHTELPDA
-492 AREDPTFHRTAGA
+492 ARQDPTFHRTAGS

-518 SPVGEGLGFGAEPWL
+518 APVGDGLGFGPDPWL
-533 PQPESFAQITVDHQL
+533 PQPESFAGITVDHQL

-562 TLRDELRLGTADF
+562 ELRHDLELGTAEF
-575 SWHPLSDGPEGVLA
+575 AWHPLSEGDQDVLA
-589 YVLST
+589 YTMSCGT
-594 RGGRRVLVAANL
+594 GETVLVAANL
-606 GETEAEV
+606 GESEIGFD
-613 AELGSG
+613 ELSRGE
-619 TLLLTSGQD
+619 LLLASGQN
-628 AVVNDRLTVDSA
+628 AVVNDRLSVDSA
-640 VWVEL
+640 VWLRLT

>member
-1 MPLGPL
+1 MSKSGGTFGDGGAVAA
-7 RPDVGS
+7 RPPWEMGS
-13 LERVTFSQTS
+13 LDPVTSDPSTHS
-23 FPAPSGSEWWRD
+23 DYRATAPSARSDQTASVSTASASDTSARTATGTEWWRD

-61 QKLPYLKRLGVDAV
+61 QKLPYLKHLGVDAV

-137 FRAALDSAPGSPER
+137 FRAALTSEPGSPER
-151 DRYIFREGS
+151 DRYMFREGR
-160 GENGELPPNNWKSLF
+160 GENGEEPPNNWKSLF
-175 GGSAWTRV
+175 GGRAWTRV
-183 ADGQWYLHLFDSS
+183 PDGQWYLHLFDSS

-214 LRFWLERGADGFRV
+214 LRFWLDRGADGFRV
-228 DVAHGMIKAEGLPDW
+228 DVAHGMIKAPGLPDW
-243 DEQVHLVEGTAAEDD
+243 DEQVHMVEGTD
-258 APNGAPADR
+258 AQG
-267 TGPAAQDVPV
+267 AQDEP
-277 DSTATAETGPAP
+277 DGP
-289 SGPETVGAEQAGGAG
+289 S
-304 TELGGVVGGDEE
+304 
-316 SANADDPA
+316 

-346 RVLQEYPGDRM
+346 TVLQEYPGDRM

-363 VGPASRLARYVRPDE
+363 VGPAERLARYVRPDE

-383 NFDFLISGWHRNR
+383 NFDFLVAGWHRDR
-396 MRDTIDISLRANY
+396 MRDTIEISLRANAA
-409 EVGAPCTWVLSNHDT
+409 VGAPSTWVLSNHDT

-429 RYGLG
+429 RYGLS

-448 QPHHG
+448 QPHAG

-474 VYQGDELG
+474 IYQGDELG
-482 LPEHTSLPDA
+482 LPEHTELPDA
-492 AREDPTFHRTAGA
+492 ARQDPTFHRTAGS

-518 SPVGEGLGFGAEPWL
+518 APVGDGLGFGPDPWL
-533 PQPESFAQITVDHQL
+533 PQPESFAGITVDHQL

-562 TLRDELRLGTADF
+562 ELRHDLELGTAEF
-575 SWHPLSDGPEGVLA
+575 AWHPLSEGDQDVLA
-589 YVLST
+589 YTMSCGT
-594 RGGRRVLVAANL
+594 GETVLVAANL
-606 GETEAEV
+606 GESEIGFD
-613 AELGSG
+613 ELSRGE
-619 TLLLTSGQD
+619 LLLASGQN
-628 AVVNDRLTVDSA
+628 AVVNDRLSVDSA
-640 VWVEL
+640 VWLRLT

>member
-1 MPLGPL
+1 M
-7 RPDVGS
+7 
-13 LERVTFSQTS
+13 
-23 FPAPSGSEWWRD
+23 
-35 AVIYQVYPRS
+35 YPRS

-61 QKLPYLKRLGVDAV
+61 QKLPYLKHLGVDAV

-85 HDAGYDV
+85 HDVGYDV

-137 FRAALDSAPGSPER
+137 FRAALASEPGSPER
-151 DRYIFREGS
+151 DRYMFREGR
-160 GENGELPPNNWKSLF
+160 GENGEEPPNNWKSLF
-175 GGSAWTRV
+175 GGRAWTRV
-183 ADGQWYLHLFDSS
+183 PDGQWYLHLFDSS
-196 QPDLNWENPEVW
+196 QPDLNWENPGVW

-214 LRFWLERGADGFRV
+214 LRFWLDRGADGFRV

-243 DEQVHLVEGTAAEDD
+243 DEQVHMVEGTDAQGAEDEPD
-258 APNGAPADR
+258 
-267 TGPAAQDVPV
+267 GP
-277 DSTATAETGPAP
+277 S
-289 SGPETVGAEQAGGAG
+289 
-304 TELGGVVGGDEE
+304 
-316 SANADDPA
+316 

-363 VGPASRLARYVRPDE
+363 VGPAERLARYVRPDE

-383 NFDFLISGWHRNR
+383 NFDFLVAGWHRDR
-396 MRDTIDISLRANY
+396 MRDTIEISLRANAA
-409 EVGAPCTWVLSNHDT
+409 VGAPSTWVLSNHDT

-429 RYGLG
+429 RYGLS

-448 QPHHG
+448 QPHAG

-474 VYQGDELG
+474 IYQGDELG
-482 LPEHTSLPDA
+482 LPEHTELPDA
-492 AREDPTFHRTAGA
+492 ARQDPTFHRTAGS

-518 SPVGEGLGFGAEPWL
+518 SPVGDGLGFGPDPWL
-533 PQPESFAQITVDHQL
+533 PQPESFAGITVDHQL

-562 TLRDELRLGTADF
+562 ELRHGLDLGAAEF
-575 SWHPLSDGPEGVLA
+575 AWHPLSEGDQDVLA
-589 YVLST
+589 YTMTCRTGETL
-594 RGGRRVLVAANL
+594 LVAANL
-606 GETEAEV
+606 GESEV
-613 AELGSG
+613 GFDELSRGE
-619 TLLLTSGQD
+619 LLLASGQN
-628 AVVNDRLTVDSA
+628 AVVNDRLSVDSA
-640 VWVEL
+640 VWLLLT

>member
-1 MPLGPL
+1 M
-7 RPDVGS
+7 GS
-13 LERVTFSQTS
+13 LDPVTSDPSTHS
-23 FPAPSGSEWWRD
+23 DHRATAPSARSDQTASVSTASVSDTSARTATGTEWWRD

-61 QKLPYLKRLGVDAV
+61 QKLPYLKHLGVDAV

-137 FRAALDSAPGSPER
+137 FRAALTSEPGSPER
-151 DRYIFREGS
+151 DRYMFREGR
-160 GENGELPPNNWKSLF
+160 GENGEEPPNNWKSLF
-175 GGSAWTRV
+175 GGRAWTRV
-183 ADGQWYLHLFDSS
+183 PDGQWYLHLFDSS

-214 LRFWLERGADGFRV
+214 LRFWLDRGADGFRV
-228 DVAHGMIKAEGLPDW
+228 DVAHGMIKAPGLPDW
-243 DEQVHLVEGTAAEDD
+243 DEQVHMVEGTD
-258 APNGAPADR
+258 AQG
-267 TGPAAQDVPV
+267 AQDEP
-277 DSTATAETGPAP
+277 DGP
-289 SGPETVGAEQAGGAG
+289 S
-304 TELGGVVGGDEE
+304 
-316 SANADDPA
+316 

-346 RVLQEYPGDRM
+346 TVLQEYPGDRM

-363 VGPASRLARYVRPDE
+363 VGPAERLARYVRPDE

-383 NFDFLISGWHRNR
+383 NFDFLVAGWHRDR
-396 MRDTIDISLRANY
+396 MRDTIEISLRANAA
-409 EVGAPCTWVLSNHDT
+409 VGAPSTWVLSNHDT

-429 RYGLG
+429 RYGLS

-448 QPHHG
+448 QPHAG

-474 VYQGDELG
+474 IYQGDELG
-482 LPEHTSLPDA
+482 LPEHTELPDA
-492 AREDPTFHRTAGA
+492 ARQDPTFHRTAGS

-518 SPVGEGLGFGAEPWL
+518 APVGDGLGFGPDPWL
-533 PQPESFAQITVDHQL
+533 PQPESFAGITVDHQL

-562 TLRDELRLGTADF
+562 ELRHDLELGTAEF
-575 SWHPLSDGPEGVLA
+575 AWHPLSEGDQDVLA
-589 YVLST
+589 YTMSCGT
-594 RGGRRVLVAANL
+594 GETVLVAANL
-606 GETEAEV
+606 GESEIGFD
-613 AELGSG
+613 ELSRGE
-619 TLLLTSGQD
+619 LLLASGQN
-628 AVVNDRLTVDSA
+628 AVVNDRLSVDSA
-640 VWVEL
+640 VWLRLT

>member
-1 MPLGPL
+1 M
-7 RPDVGS
+7 GS
-13 LERVTFSQTS
+13 LDPVTSDSSTHS
-23 FPAPSGSEWWRD
+23 DHRTTAPSARSDQTASVSTASASDTSARTATGTEWWRD

-61 QKLPYLKRLGVDAV
+61 QKLPYLKHLGVDAV

-137 FRAALDSAPGSPER
+137 FRAALTSEPGSPER
-151 DRYIFREGS
+151 DRYMFREGR
-160 GENGELPPNNWKSLF
+160 GENGEEPPNNWKSLF
-175 GGSAWTRV
+175 GGRAWTRV
-183 ADGQWYLHLFDSS
+183 PDGQWYLHLFDSS

-214 LRFWLERGADGFRV
+214 LRFWLDRGADGFRV
-228 DVAHGMIKAEGLPDW
+228 DVAHGMIKAPGLPDW
-243 DEQVHLVEGTAAEDD
+243 DEQVHMVEGTD
-258 APNGAPADR
+258 AQG
-267 TGPAAQDVPV
+267 AQDEP
-277 DSTATAETGPAP
+277 DGP
-289 SGPETVGAEQAGGAG
+289 S
-304 TELGGVVGGDEE
+304 
-316 SANADDPA
+316 

-346 RVLQEYPGDRM
+346 TVLQEYPGDRM

-363 VGPASRLARYVRPDE
+363 VGPAERLARYVRPDE

-383 NFDFLISGWHRNR
+383 NFDFLVAGWHRDR
-396 MRDTIDISLRANY
+396 MRDTIEISLRANAA
-409 EVGAPCTWVLSNHDT
+409 VGAPSTWVLSNHDT

-429 RYGLG
+429 RYGLS

-448 QPHHG
+448 QPHAG

-474 VYQGDELG
+474 IYQGDELG
-482 LPEHTSLPDA
+482 LPEHTELPDA
-492 AREDPTFHRTAGA
+492 ARQDPTFHRTAGS

-518 SPVGEGLGFGAEPWL
+518 APVGDGLGFGPDPWL
-533 PQPESFAQITVDHQL
+533 PQPESFAGITVDHQL

-562 TLRDELRLGTADF
+562 ELRHELELGTAEF
-575 SWHPLSDGPEGVLA
+575 AWHPLSEGDQDVLA
-589 YVLST
+589 YTMSCRT
-594 RGGRRVLVAANL
+594 GETVLVAANL
-606 GETEAEV
+606 GESEIGFD
-613 AELGSG
+613 ELSRGE
-619 TLLLTSGQD
+619 LLLASGQN
-628 AVVNDRLTVDSA
+628 AVVNDRLSVDSA
-640 VWVEL
+640 VWLRLT

>member
-1 MPLGPL
+1 M
-7 RPDVGS
+7 
-13 LERVTFSQTS
+13 
-23 FPAPSGSEWWRD
+23 
-35 AVIYQVYPRS
+35 YPRS

-61 QKLPYLKRLGVDAV
+61 QKLPYLKHLGVDAV

-137 FRAALDSAPGSPER
+137 FRAALASEPGSPER
-151 DRYIFREGS
+151 DRYMFREGR
-160 GENGELPPNNWKSLF
+160 GENGEEPPNNWKSLF
-175 GGSAWTRV
+175 GGRAWTRV
-183 ADGQWYLHLFDSS
+183 PDGQWYLHLFDSS

-214 LRFWLERGADGFRV
+214 LRFWLDRGADGFRV
-228 DVAHGMIKAEGLPDW
+228 DVAHGMIKAPGLPDW
-243 DEQVHLVEGTAAEDD
+243 DEQVHMVEGTD
-258 APNGAPADR
+258 AQG
-267 TGPAAQDVPV
+267 AQDEP
-277 DSTATAETGPAP
+277 DGP
-289 SGPETVGAEQAGGAG
+289 S
-304 TELGGVVGGDEE
+304 
-316 SANADDPA
+316 

-346 RVLQEYPGDRM
+346 TVLQEYPGDRM

-363 VGPASRLARYVRPDE
+363 VGPAERLARYVRPDE

-383 NFDFLISGWHRNR
+383 NFDFLVAGWHRDR
-396 MRDTIDISLRANY
+396 MRDTIEISLRANAA
-409 EVGAPCTWVLSNHDT
+409 VGAPSTWVLSNHDT

-429 RYGLG
+429 RYGLS

-448 QPHHG
+448 QPHAG

-474 VYQGDELG
+474 IYQGDELG
-482 LPEHTSLPDA
+482 LPEHTELPDA
-492 AREDPTFHRTAGA
+492 ARQDPTFHRTAGS

-518 SPVGEGLGFGAEPWL
+518 APVGDGLGFGPDPWL
-533 PQPESFAQITVDHQL
+533 PQPESFAGITVDHQL

-562 TLRDELRLGTADF
+562 ELRHDLELGTAEF
-575 SWHPLSDGPEGVLA
+575 AWHPLSEGDQDVLA
-589 YVLST
+589 YTMSCGT
-594 RGGRRVLVAANL
+594 GETVLVAANL
-606 GETEAEV
+606 GESEIGFD
-613 AELGSG
+613 ELSRGE
-619 TLLLTSGQD
+619 LLLASGQN
-628 AVVNDRLTVDSA
+628 AVVNDRLSVDSA
-640 VWVEL
+640 VWLRLT

>member
-1 MPLGPL
+1 M
-7 RPDVGS
+7 
-13 LERVTFSQTS
+13 TS
-23 FPAPSGSEWWRD
+23 DPSTHSDHRATAPSARSDQTASVSTASASDTSARTATGTEWWRD

-61 QKLPYLKRLGVDAV
+61 QKLPYLKHLGVDAV

-137 FRAALDSAPGSPER
+137 FRAALTSEPGSPER
-151 DRYIFREGS
+151 DRYMFREGR
-160 GENGELPPNNWKSLF
+160 GENGEEPPNNWKSLF
-175 GGSAWTRV
+175 GGRAWTRV
-183 ADGQWYLHLFDSS
+183 PDGQWYLHLFDSS

-214 LRFWLERGADGFRV
+214 LRFWLDRGADGFRV
-228 DVAHGMIKAEGLPDW
+228 DVAHGMIKAPGLPDW
-243 DEQVHLVEGTAAEDD
+243 DEQVHMVEGTD
-258 APNGAPADR
+258 AQG
-267 TGPAAQDVPV
+267 AQDEP
-277 DSTATAETGPAP
+277 DGP
-289 SGPETVGAEQAGGAG
+289 S
-304 TELGGVVGGDEE
+304 
-316 SANADDPA
+316 

-346 RVLQEYPGDRM
+346 TVLQEYPGDRM

-363 VGPASRLARYVRPDE
+363 VGPAERLARYVRPDE

-383 NFDFLISGWHRNR
+383 NFDFLVAGWHRDR
-396 MRDTIDISLRANY
+396 MRDTIEISLRANAA
-409 EVGAPCTWVLSNHDT
+409 VGAPSTWVLSNHDT

-429 RYGLG
+429 RYGLS

-448 QPHHG
+448 QPHAG

-474 VYQGDELG
+474 IYQGDELG
-482 LPEHTSLPDA
+482 LPEHTELPDA
-492 AREDPTFHRTAGA
+492 ARQDPTFHRTAGS

-518 SPVGEGLGFGAEPWL
+518 APVGDGLGFGPDPWL
-533 PQPESFAQITVDHQL
+533 PQPESFAGITVDHQL

-562 TLRDELRLGTADF
+562 ELRHDLELGTAEF
-575 SWHPLSDGPEGVLA
+575 AWHPLSEGDQDVLA
-589 YVLST
+589 YTMSCGT
-594 RGGRRVLVAANL
+594 GETVLVAANL
-606 GETEAEV
+606 GESEIGFD
-613 AELGSG
+613 ELSRGE
-619 TLLLTSGQD
+619 LLLASGQN
-628 AVVNDRLTVDSA
+628 AVVNDRLSVDSA
-640 VWVEL
+640 VWLRLT

>member
-1 MPLGPL
+1 M
-7 RPDVGS
+7 GS
-13 LERVTFSQTS
+13 LDPVTSEPSTHS
-23 FPAPSGSEWWRD
+23 DYRTTAPSARSDQTASVSTASVSDTSARTATGTEWWRD

-61 QKLPYLKRLGVDAV
+61 QKLPYLKHLGVDAV

-106 DFDRMREEA
+106 DFDRLREEA

-137 FRAALDSAPGSPER
+137 FRAALASEPGSPER
-151 DRYIFREGS
+151 DRYMFREGR
-160 GENGELPPNNWKSLF
+160 GENGEEPPNNWKSLF
-175 GGSAWTRV
+175 GGRAWTRV
-183 ADGQWYLHLFDSS
+183 PDGQWYLHLFDSS

-214 LRFWLERGADGFRV
+214 LRFWLDRGADGFRV
-228 DVAHGMIKAEGLPDW
+228 DVAHGMIKAPGLPDW
-243 DEQVHLVEGTAAEDD
+243 DEQVHMVEGTD
-258 APNGAPADR
+258 AQG
-267 TGPAAQDVPV
+267 AQDEP
-277 DSTATAETGPAP
+277 DGP
-289 SGPETVGAEQAGGAG
+289 S
-304 TELGGVVGGDEE
+304 
-316 SANADDPA
+316 

-346 RVLQEYPGDRM
+346 TVLQEYPGDRM

-363 VGPASRLARYVRPDE
+363 VGPAERLARYVRPDE

-383 NFDFLISGWHRNR
+383 NFDFLVAGWHRDR
-396 MRDTIDISLRANY
+396 MRDTIEISLRANAA
-409 EVGAPCTWVLSNHDT
+409 VGAPSTWVLSNHDT

-429 RYGLG
+429 RYGLS

-448 QPHHG
+448 QPHAG

-474 VYQGDELG
+474 IYQGDELG
-482 LPEHTSLPDA
+482 LPEHTELPDA
-492 AREDPTFHRTAGA
+492 ARQDPTFHRTAGS

-518 SPVGEGLGFGAEPWL
+518 APVGDGLGFGPDPWL
-533 PQPESFAQITVDHQL
+533 PQPESFAGITVDHQL

-562 TLRDELRLGTADF
+562 ELRHDLELGTAEF
-575 SWHPLSDGPEGVLA
+575 AWHPLSEGDQDVLA
-589 YVLST
+589 YTMSCGT
-594 RGGRRVLVAANL
+594 GETVLVAANL
-606 GETEAEV
+606 GESEIGFD
-613 AELGSG
+613 ELSRGE
-619 TLLLTSGQD
+619 LLLASGQN
-628 AVVNDRLTVDSA
+628 AVVNDRLSVDSA
-640 VWVEL
+640 VWLRLT

>member
-1 MPLGPL
+1 MVGGGAAGA
-7 RPDVGS
+7 RPPREMGS
-13 LERVTFSQTS
+13 LDPVTSDPATH
-23 FPAPSGSEWWRD
+23 PDHRATAPSARSDRTASVSTASVSGASARTPTGTEWWRD

-61 QKLPYLKRLGVDAV
+61 QKLPYLKHLGVDAV

-137 FRAALDSAPGSPER
+137 FRAALASEPGSPER
-151 DRYIFREGS
+151 DRYMFRAGR
-160 GENGELPPNNWKSLF
+160 GQNGEEPPNNWKSLF
-175 GGSAWTRV
+175 GGRAWTRV

-196 QPDLNWENPEVW
+196 QPDLSWENPEVW

-214 LRFWLERGADGFRV
+214 LRFWLDRGADGFRV

-243 DEQVHLVEGTAAEDD
+243 DEQVHMVEGTDAQGAEDEPD
-258 APNGAPADR
+258 
-267 TGPAAQDVPV
+267 GP
-277 DSTATAETGPAP
+277 S
-289 SGPETVGAEQAGGAG
+289 
-304 TELGGVVGGDEE
+304 
-316 SANADDPA
+316 

-363 VGPASRLARYVRPDE
+363 VGPAERLARYVRPDE

-383 NFDFLISGWHRNR
+383 NFDFLVAGWHRDR
-396 MRDTIDISLRANY
+396 MRDTIEISLRANAA
-409 EVGAPCTWVLSNHDT
+409 VGAPSTWVLSNHDT

-429 RYGLG
+429 RYGLS

-448 QPHHG
+448 QPHAG

-474 VYQGDELG
+474 IYQGDELG
-482 LPEHTSLPDA
+482 LPEHTELPDA
-492 AREDPTFHRTAGA
+492 ARQDPTFHRTAGS

-518 SPVGEGLGFGAEPWL
+518 SPVGDGLGFGPDPWL
-533 PQPESFAQITVDHQL
+533 PQPESFAGITVDHQL

-562 TLRDELRLGTADF
+562 ELRHRLDLGAAEF
-575 SWHPLSDGPEGVLA
+575 AWHPLSEGDQDVLA
-589 YVLST
+589 YT
-594 RGGRRVLVAANL
+594 MTCGTGETVLVAANL
-606 GETEAEV
+606 GEREV
-613 AELGSG
+613 GFDELSRGE
-619 TLLLTSGQD
+619 LLLASGQN
-628 AVVNDRLTVDSA
+628 AVVNDRLSVDSA
-640 VWVEL
+640 VWLRLK

>member
-1 MPLGPL
+1 M
-7 RPDVGS
+7 GS
-13 LERVTFSQTS
+13 LDPVTSDPSTHS
-23 FPAPSGSEWWRD
+23 DHRTTAPSARSDQTASVSTASASDTSARTATGTEWWRD

-61 QKLPYLKRLGVDAV
+61 QKLPYLKHLGVDAV

-106 DFDRMREEA
+106 DFDRLREEA

-137 FRAALDSAPGSPER
+137 FRAALASEPGSPER
-151 DRYIFREGS
+151 DRYMFREGR
-160 GENGELPPNNWKSLF
+160 GENGEEPPNNWKSLF
-175 GGSAWTRV
+175 GGRAWTRV
-183 ADGQWYLHLFDSS
+183 PDGQWYLHLFDSS

-214 LRFWLERGADGFRV
+214 LRFWLDRGADGFRV
-228 DVAHGMIKAEGLPDW
+228 DVAHGMIKAPGLPDW
-243 DEQVHLVEGTAAEDD
+243 DEQVHMVEGTD
-258 APNGAPADR
+258 AQG
-267 TGPAAQDVPV
+267 AQDEP
-277 DSTATAETGPAP
+277 DGP
-289 SGPETVGAEQAGGAG
+289 S
-304 TELGGVVGGDEE
+304 
-316 SANADDPA
+316 

-346 RVLQEYPGDRM
+346 TVLQEYPGDRM

-363 VGPASRLARYVRPDE
+363 VGPAERLARYVRPDE

-383 NFDFLISGWHRNR
+383 NFDFLVAGWHRDR
-396 MRDTIDISLRANY
+396 MRDTIEISLRANAA
-409 EVGAPCTWVLSNHDT
+409 VGAPSTWVLSNHDT

-429 RYGLG
+429 RYGLS

-448 QPHHG
+448 QPHAG

-474 VYQGDELG
+474 IYQGDELG
-482 LPEHTSLPDA
+482 LPEHTELPDA
-492 AREDPTFHRTAGA
+492 ARQDPTFHRTAGS

-518 SPVGEGLGFGAEPWL
+518 APVGDGLGFGPDPWL
-533 PQPESFAQITVDHQL
+533 PQPESFAGITVDHQL

-562 TLRDELRLGTADF
+562 ELRHDLELGTAEF
-575 SWHPLSDGPEGVLA
+575 AWHPLSEGDQDVLA
-589 YVLST
+589 YTMSCGT
-594 RGGRRVLVAANL
+594 GETVLVAANL
-606 GETEAEV
+606 GESEIGFD
-613 AELGSG
+613 ELSRGE
-619 TLLLTSGQD
+619 LLLASGQN
-628 AVVNDRLTVDSA
+628 AVVNDRLSVDSA
-640 VWVEL
+640 VWLRLT

>member
-1 MPLGPL
+1 M
-7 RPDVGS
+7 GS
-13 LERVTFSQTS
+13 LDPVTSDSSTHS
-23 FPAPSGSEWWRD
+23 DHRTTAPSARSDQTASVSTASASDTSARTATGTEWWRD

-61 QKLPYLKRLGVDAV
+61 QKLPYLKHLGVDAV

-106 DFDRMREEA
+106 DFDRLREEA

-137 FRAALDSAPGSPER
+137 FRAALTSEPGSPER
-151 DRYIFREGS
+151 DRYMFREGR
-160 GENGELPPNNWKSLF
+160 GENGEEPPNNWKSLF
-175 GGSAWTRV
+175 GGRAWTRV
-183 ADGQWYLHLFDSS
+183 PDGQWYLHLFDSS

-214 LRFWLERGADGFRV
+214 LRFWLDRGADGFRV
-228 DVAHGMIKAEGLPDW
+228 DVAHGMIKAPGLPDW
-243 DEQVHLVEGTAAEDD
+243 DEQVHMVEGTD
-258 APNGAPADR
+258 AQG
-267 TGPAAQDVPV
+267 AQDEP
-277 DSTATAETGPAP
+277 DGP
-289 SGPETVGAEQAGGAG
+289 S
-304 TELGGVVGGDEE
+304 
-316 SANADDPA
+316 

-346 RVLQEYPGDRM
+346 TVLQEYPGDRM

-363 VGPASRLARYVRPDE
+363 VGPAERLARYVRPDE

-383 NFDFLISGWHRNR
+383 NFDFLVAGWHRDR
-396 MRDTIDISLRANY
+396 MRDTIEISLRANAA
-409 EVGAPCTWVLSNHDT
+409 VGAPSTWVLSNHDT

-429 RYGLG
+429 RYGLS

-448 QPHHG
+448 QPHAG

-474 VYQGDELG
+474 IYQGDELG
-482 LPEHTSLPDA
+482 LPEHTELPDA
-492 AREDPTFHRTAGA
+492 ARQDPTFHRTAGS

-518 SPVGEGLGFGAEPWL
+518 APVGDGLGFGPDPWL
-533 PQPESFAQITVDHQL
+533 PQPESFAGITVDHQL

-562 TLRDELRLGTADF
+562 ELRHDLELGTAEF
-575 SWHPLSDGPEGVLA
+575 AWHPLSEGDQDVLA
-589 YVLST
+589 YTMSCGT
-594 RGGRRVLVAANL
+594 GETVLVAANL
-606 GETEAEV
+606 GESEIGFD
-613 AELGSG
+613 ELSRGE
-619 TLLLTSGQD
+619 LLLASGQN
-628 AVVNDRLTVDSA
+628 AVVNDRLSVDSA
-640 VWVEL
+640 VWLRLT

>member
-1 MPLGPL
+1 M
-7 RPDVGS
+7 GS
-13 LERVTFSQTS
+13 LDPVTSDPSTHS
-23 FPAPSGSEWWRD
+23 DHRTTAPSARSDQTASVSTASVSDTSARTATGTEWWRD

-61 QKLPYLKRLGVDAV
+61 QKLPYLKHLGVDAV

-106 DFDRMREEA
+106 DFDRLREEA

-137 FRAALDSAPGSPER
+137 FRAALASDPGSPER
-151 DRYIFREGS
+151 DRYMFREGR
-160 GENGELPPNNWKSLF
+160 GENGEEPPNNWKSLF
-175 GGSAWTRV
+175 GGRAWTRV
-183 ADGQWYLHLFDSS
+183 PDGQWYLHLFDSS

-214 LRFWLERGADGFRV
+214 LRFWLDRGADGFRV
-228 DVAHGMIKAEGLPDW
+228 DVAHGMIKAPGLPDW
-243 DEQVHLVEGTAAEDD
+243 DEQVHMVEGTD
-258 APNGAPADR
+258 AQG
-267 TGPAAQDVPV
+267 AQDEP
-277 DSTATAETGPAP
+277 DGP
-289 SGPETVGAEQAGGAG
+289 S
-304 TELGGVVGGDEE
+304 
-316 SANADDPA
+316 

-346 RVLQEYPGDRM
+346 TVLQEYPGDRM

-363 VGPASRLARYVRPDE
+363 VGPAERLARYVRPDE

-383 NFDFLISGWHRNR
+383 NFDFLVAGWHRDR
-396 MRDTIDISLRANY
+396 MRDTIEISLRANAA
-409 EVGAPCTWVLSNHDT
+409 VGAPSTWVLSNHDT

-429 RYGLG
+429 RYGLS

-448 QPHHG
+448 QPHAG

-474 VYQGDELG
+474 IYQGDELG
-482 LPEHTSLPDA
+482 LPEHTELPDA
-492 AREDPTFHRTAGA
+492 ARQDPTFHRTAGS

-518 SPVGEGLGFGAEPWL
+518 APVGDGLGFGPDPWL
-533 PQPESFAQITVDHQL
+533 PQPESFAGITVDHQL

-562 TLRDELRLGTADF
+562 ELRHDLELGTAEF
-575 SWHPLSDGPEGVLA
+575 AWHPLSEGDQDVLA
-589 YVLST
+589 YTMSCGT
-594 RGGRRVLVAANL
+594 GETVLVAANL
-606 GETEAEV
+606 GESEIGFD
-613 AELGSG
+613 ELSRGE
-619 TLLLTSGQD
+619 LLLASGQN
-628 AVVNDRLTVDSA
+628 AVVNDRLSVDSA
-640 VWVEL
+640 VWLRLT

>member
-1 MPLGPL
+1 M
-7 RPDVGS
+7 GS
-13 LERVTFSQTS
+13 LDPVTSEPSTHS
-23 FPAPSGSEWWRD
+23 DHRTTAPSARSDQTASVSTASVSDTSARTATGTEWWRD

-61 QKLPYLKRLGVDAV
+61 QKLPYLKHLGVDAV

-92 ADYRTVDPRFGSLE
+92 ADYRTVDPLFGSLE
-106 DFDRMREEA
+106 DFDRLREEA

-137 FRAALDSAPGSPER
+137 FRAALASEPGSPER
-151 DRYIFREGS
+151 DRYMFREGR
-160 GENGELPPNNWKSLF
+160 GENGEEPPNNWKSLF
-175 GGSAWTRV
+175 GGRAWTRV
-183 ADGQWYLHLFDSS
+183 PDGQWYLHLFDSS

-214 LRFWLERGADGFRV
+214 LRFWLDRGADGFRV
-228 DVAHGMIKAEGLPDW
+228 DVAHGMIKAPGLPDW
-243 DEQVHLVEGTAAEDD
+243 DEQVHMVEGTD
-258 APNGAPADR
+258 AQG
-267 TGPAAQDVPV
+267 AQDEP
-277 DSTATAETGPAP
+277 DGP
-289 SGPETVGAEQAGGAG
+289 S
-304 TELGGVVGGDEE
+304 
-316 SANADDPA
+316 

-346 RVLQEYPGDRM
+346 TVLQEYPGDRM

-363 VGPASRLARYVRPDE
+363 VGPAERLARYVRPDE

-383 NFDFLISGWHRNR
+383 NFDFLVAGWHRDR
-396 MRDTIDISLRANY
+396 MRDTIEISLRANAA
-409 EVGAPCTWVLSNHDT
+409 VGAPSTWVLSNHDT

-429 RYGLG
+429 RYGLS

-448 QPHHG
+448 QPHAG

-474 VYQGDELG
+474 IYQGDELG
-482 LPEHTSLPDA
+482 LPEHTELPDA
-492 AREDPTFHRTAGA
+492 ARQDPTFHRTAGS

-518 SPVGEGLGFGAEPWL
+518 APVGDGLGFGPDPWL
-533 PQPESFAQITVDHQL
+533 PQPESFAGITVDHQL

-562 TLRDELRLGTADF
+562 ELRHDLELGTAEF
-575 SWHPLSDGPEGVLA
+575 AWHPLSEGDQDVLA
-589 YVLST
+589 YTMSCGT
-594 RGGRRVLVAANL
+594 GETVLVAANL
-606 GETEAEV
+606 GESEIGFD
-613 AELGSG
+613 ELSRGE
-619 TLLLTSGQD
+619 LLLASGQN
-628 AVVNDRLTVDSA
+628 AVVNDRLSVDSA
-640 VWVEL
+640 VWLRLT

>member
-1 MPLGPL
+1 M
-7 RPDVGS
+7 GS
-13 LERVTFSQTS
+13 LDPVTSDPATHS
-23 FPAPSGSEWWRD
+23 DHRATAPSARSDQTASVSTASASDTSARTATGTEWWRD

-61 QKLPYLKRLGVDAV
+61 QKLPYLKHLGVDAV

-137 FRAALDSAPGSPER
+137 FRAALASEPGSPER
-151 DRYIFREGS
+151 DRYMFRAGR
-160 GENGELPPNNWKSLF
+160 GQNGEEPPNNWKSLF
-175 GGSAWTRV
+175 GGRAWTRV
-183 ADGQWYLHLFDSS
+183 PDGQWYLHLFDSS

-214 LRFWLERGADGFRV
+214 LRFWLDRGADGFRV

-243 DEQVHLVEGTAAEDD
+243 DEQVHMVEGTDAQGAEDEPD
-258 APNGAPADR
+258 
-267 TGPAAQDVPV
+267 GP
-277 DSTATAETGPAP
+277 S
-289 SGPETVGAEQAGGAG
+289 
-304 TELGGVVGGDEE
+304 
-316 SANADDPA
+316 

-346 RVLQEYPGDRM
+346 TVLQEYPGDRM

-363 VGPASRLARYVRPDE
+363 VGPAERLARYVRPDE

-383 NFDFLISGWHRNR
+383 NFDFLVAGWHRDR
-396 MRDTIDISLRANY
+396 MRDTIEISLRANAA
-409 EVGAPCTWVLSNHDT
+409 VGAPSTWVLSNHDT

-429 RYGLG
+429 RYGLS

-448 QPHHG
+448 QPHAG

-459 RAAALVEL
+459 RAAALVEF

-474 VYQGDELG
+474 IYQGDELG
-482 LPEHTSLPDA
+482 LPEHTELPDA
-492 AREDPTFHRTAGA
+492 ARQDPTFHRTSGS

-518 SPVGEGLGFGAEPWL
+518 SPMGDGLGFGPDPWL
-533 PQPESFAQITVDHQL
+533 PQPESFAGITVDHQL

-562 TLRDELRLGTADF
+562 ELRHELELGTAEF
-575 SWHPLSDGPEGVLA
+575 AWHPLSEGDQDVLA
-589 YVLST
+589 YTMSCGT
-594 RGGRRVLVAANL
+594 GETVLVAANL
-606 GETEAEV
+606 GESEIGFD
-613 AELGSG
+613 ELSRGE
-619 TLLLTSGQD
+619 LLLASGQN
-628 AVVNDRLTVDSA
+628 AVVNDRLSVDSA
-640 VWVEL
+640 VWLRLT

>member
-1 MPLGPL
+1 M
-7 RPDVGS
+7 GS
-13 LERVTFSQTS
+13 LDPVTSDPATH
-23 FPAPSGSEWWRD
+23 PDHRATAPSARSDRTASVSTTSASGTSAGTSSTAGTEWWRD

-61 QKLPYLKRLGVDAV
+61 QKLPYLKHLGVDAV

-137 FRAALDSAPGSPER
+137 FRAALASEPGSPER
-151 DRYIFREGS
+151 DRYMFREGR
-160 GENGELPPNNWKSLF
+160 GENGEEPPNNWKSLF
-175 GGSAWTRV
+175 GGRAWTRV
-183 ADGQWYLHLFDSS
+183 PDGQWYLHLFDSS

-214 LRFWLERGADGFRV
+214 LRFWLDRGADGFRV

-243 DEQVHLVEGTAAEDD
+243 DEQVHMVEGTDAQGAEDEPD
-258 APNGAPADR
+258 
-267 TGPAAQDVPV
+267 GP
-277 DSTATAETGPAP
+277 S
-289 SGPETVGAEQAGGAG
+289 
-304 TELGGVVGGDEE
+304 
-316 SANADDPA
+316 

-363 VGPASRLARYVRPDE
+363 VGPAERLARYVRPDE

-383 NFDFLISGWHRNR
+383 NFDFLVAGWHRDR
-396 MRDTIDISLRANY
+396 MRDTIEISLRANAA
-409 EVGAPCTWVLSNHDT
+409 VGAPSTWVLSNHDT

-429 RYGLG
+429 RYGLS

-448 QPHHG
+448 QPHAG

-474 VYQGDELG
+474 IYQGDELG
-482 LPEHTSLPDA
+482 LPEHTELPDA
-492 AREDPTFHRTAGA
+492 ARQDPTFHRTAGS

-518 SPVGEGLGFGAEPWL
+518 SPVGDGLGFGPDPWL
-533 PQPESFAQITVDHQL
+533 PQPESFAGITVDHQL

-562 TLRDELRLGTADF
+562 ELRHGLDLGAAEF
-575 SWHPLSDGPEGVLA
+575 AWHPLSEGDQDVLA
-589 YVLST
+589 YTMTCRTGETL
-594 RGGRRVLVAANL
+594 LVAANL
-606 GETEAEV
+606 GESEV
-613 AELGSG
+613 GFDELSRGE
-619 TLLLTSGQD
+619 LLLASGQN
-628 AVVNDRLTVDSA
+628 AVVNDRLSVDSA
-640 VWVEL
+640 VWLLLT